1 MAQAKPV
8 QQQSIFTKEEAELYH
23 GSRSGFF
30 SLLTGSQSG
39 KQQRSYPLTQLATVL
54 PLVNPK
60 QDTWLS
66 QAEFFRPNRRVVNLA
81 RLGLLF
87 VDLDYYQIPKLA
99 GTSPESMA
107 WLLRNYCRNEAMIP
121 QPSLIVASGQ
131 GLQVKWLLDGTIPRQ
146 ALPRWNACQRRL
158 VDALAR
164 FGADPAAKDASR
176 VLRLVNTVN
185 TKNGQV
191 CRIVD
196 VLNGRDGQ
204 PLRYPFDTLADDL
217 LPVARWD
224 IENERQ
230 ELAAR
235 KEHFK
240 AVQGGRKGLL
250 KGFSGSR
257 LAWDRLNDLRQLA
270 SLRGGVQEG
279 ERMLHLHWQLNFLLL
294 SGATHSSQ
302 MYHEARELA
311 RQIAP
316 GWKHAEA
323 ELSTLYRKAQAYNAG
338 EKVEF
343 NGEKYPALYTPR
355 NDTLINLF
363 RITDAEQRQLQ
374 TIISKDEKAARE
386 KIRNKERDAKRKGW
400 TQSRVEYEGEAQAR
414 TKEVLK
420 MKSQGFKYAY
430 IAEKMSVSVNA
441 VKGIVKRAKASG
453 IKG

>member
-8 QQQSIFTKEEAELYH
+8 QQQSIFTEEEAGLYH

-30 SLLTGSQSG
+30 SLLTGSRSG

-54 PLVNPK
+54 PLVNLK

-87 VDLDYYQIPKLA
+87 VDLDYYRIPQLT
-99 GTSPESMA
+99 GSSPESVA
-107 WLLRNYCRNEAMIP
+107 WLLRNYCRNDALIP

-131 GLQVKWLLDGTIPRQ
+131 GLQVKWLLEGTIPRQ

-185 TKNGQV
+185 TKNGQI

-196 VLNGRDGQ
+196 VLNDRDGQ
-204 PLRYPFDTLADDL
+204 PIRYPFDTLADDL

-230 ELAAR
+230 ERAAKR
-235 KEHFK
+235 LHLTTSQK
-240 AVQGGRKGLL
+240 AHKTAL

-257 LAWDRLNDLRQLA
+257 LAWDRLNDLRTLA
-270 SLRGGVQEG
+270 ELRGGVGDG
-279 ERMLHLHWQLNFLLL
+279 ERTLHLHWQLNFLLL

-323 ELSTLYRKAQAYNAG
+323 ELSTLDQKAQAYNAG
-338 EKVEF
+338 EKIEF
-343 NGEKYPALYTPR
+343 NGKTYPALYTPK

-363 RITDAEQRQLQ
+363 RITDGEQIKLK
-374 TIISKDEKAARE
+374 TIISKAEKSARE
-386 KIRNKERDAKRKGW
+386 KIRDAKRKGW
-400 TQSRVEYEGEAQAR
+400 KQSRVEYEGEAQAR
-414 TKEVLK
+414 AQKAKELK
-420 MKSQGFKYAY
+420 AQGLSLRK
-430 IAEKMSVSVNA
+430 IAAQLEVSLGA
-441 VKGIVKRAKASG
+441 VQHYLK
-453 IKG
+453 

>member
-1 MAQAKPV
+1 MTPAKPIP
-8 QQQSIFTKEEAELYH
+8 QQSFFSEEEAELYH

-30 SLLTGSQSG
+30 SLLTGTPSG

-323 ELSTLYRKAQAYNAG
+323 ELSTLYHKAQAYNAG

-343 NGEKYPALYTPR
+343 NGKKYPPLYTPW
-355 NDTLINLF
+355 NSTLIDLF
-363 RITDAEQRQLQ
+363 RITDAEQKQLQ
-374 TIISKDEKAARE
+374 TIISKDEKAQRKSVRNAQYYADNRGDRKTRE
-386 KIRNKERDAKRKGW
+386 
-400 TQSRVEYEGEAQAR
+400 EYEGEAQA
-414 TKEVLK
+414 KAQEVLK
-420 MKSQGFKYAY
+420 MKSQGLKQKY
-430 IAEKMSVSVNA
+430 IAEKLGLSKGRVSQII
-441 VKGIVKRAKASG
+441 KSAKASN